1 MAKPQLSD
9 TVSHAA
15 PLSAAPAGD
24 PRWWVFSTYFAQ
36 GFPYMVVR
44 AMSSVFFTDVGM
56 SERALGYLNFL
67 GLPWNLKFLWAP
79 LVDIYSTRRAW
90 MILVQALL
98 TLLTALLAVLC
109 LGRGMGLVAGVPD
122 ALLVGV
128 FVAMAFLAATNDVA
142 IDGYYMAGIAD
153 PKEQAAYTGFRV
165 MAYRL
170 AMILARFGIILAVAQ
185 IAQHAFFG
193 GNLYAAWG
201 CGFGAGALVMAVI
214 TVLHLVRLPRYE
226 QARTRVIGVREA
238 AGDFLSSFAVYLGV
252 SRERSVIALVSS
264 PALGLVLSGVLL
276 GLGVPAVQAVT
287 YGFASMLLALLAQAR
302 PAVALSLAF
311 IMFYKIGDEIIFSM
325 GTPFLK
331 RFLLVD
337 NTQLAWMSGLLGLIG
352 SIVGTT
358 IGGLWIKRTGL
369 RRAIWPLTLLMN
381 INILAYVWLAWE
393 HPLATDTVGLLTI
406 CGVYTIEQIAA
417 GLGNAVLIVY
427 ILRTCNPAFKAG
439 HYAIGSAFMSVFSA
453 LFGGMGGVIV
463 EQVGYLGLFSIGL
476 LATIPSM
483 ILLLFVRVEDEEPAV
498 RPMQQIPYSERTQGF
513 FSNFIEG
520 NYGLAKTFWV
530 YGVVFGVVFNWL
542 LNVLALWIVAV
553 TELRD
558 VLVIFTFTS
567 IAYHV
572 FVSIGVF
579 AAASKYGGSKI
590 WAILAYVY
598 VFMVAILTFVYLL
611 II

>member
-1 MAKPQLSD
+1 MDSPPTAD
-9 TVSHAA
+9 A
-15 PLSAAPAGD
+15 PRYAGANSLAGSGPD
-24 PRWWVFSTYFAQ
+24 PKWWVFSTYFAQ

-90 MILVQALL
+90 MISVQALL

-109 LGRGMGLVAGVPD
+109 LYRGDGAALPD
-122 ALLVGV
+122 TLLVWL
-128 FVAMAFLAATNDVA
+128 FILMAFIAATNDIA
-142 IDGYYMAGIAD
+142 IDGYYMEGISD

-170 AMILARFGIILAVAQ
+170 AMILARFGIILAVAEV
-185 IAQHAFFG
+185 AKRAFG
-193 GNLYAAWG
+193 GNLYSAWG
-201 CGFGAGALVMAVI
+201 FGFGAGAAVMGVLA
-214 TVLHLVRLPRYE
+214 VLHLVKLPRY
-226 QARTRVIGVREA
+226 QAARTQAISARA
-238 AGDFLSSFAVYLGV
+238 AASAFLNSFAAYLEI
-252 SRERSVIALVSS
+252 SPRRSLIALLSA
-264 PALGLVLSGVLL
+264 PALGLVMAAVLPTF
-276 GLGVPAVQAVT
+276 GVPGVQSLT
-287 YGFASMLLALLAQAR
+287 YGFAFMLIVLLAQAR
-302 PAVALSLAF
+302 PAIALSLAF

-331 RFLLVD
+331 RYLLVD

-381 INILAYVWLAWE
+381 FNILAYIWLAYE
-393 HPLATDTVGLLTI
+393 RPLATSGLGLMTI

-427 ILRTCNPAFKAG
+427 ILRTCKPEFKAG

-463 EQVGYLGLFSIGL
+463 EQVGYAGLFSIGL
-476 LATIPSM
+476 LASLPAM
-483 ILLLFVRVEDEEPAV
+483 ALLFFVRVTD
-498 RPMQQIPYSERTQGF
+498 
-513 FSNFIEG
+513 
-520 NYGLAKTFWV
+520 
-530 YGVVFGVVFNWL
+530 
-542 LNVLALWIVAV
+542 
-553 TELRD
+553 
-558 VLVIFTFTS
+558 
-567 IAYHV
+567 
-572 FVSIGVF
+572 
-579 AAASKYGGSKI
+579 
-590 WAILAYVY
+590 
-598 VFMVAILTFVYLL
+598 
-611 II
+611 

>member
-1 MAKPQLSD
+1 MDKTSTPD
-9 TVSHAA
+9 TGIRAGLVPGA
-15 PLSAAPAGD
+15 PGD

-56 SERALGYLNFL
+56 SERFLGYLNFL

-79 LVDIYSTRRAW
+79 LVDIYSTRRTW

-109 LGRGMGLVAGVPD
+109 LGRGTGVITLVPD

-128 FVAMAFLAATNDVA
+128 FVALAFLAATNDIA
-142 IDGYYMAGIAD
+142 IDGYYMEGITD

-185 IAQHAFFG
+185 IAKSAFG

-201 CGFGAGALVMAVI
+201 CGFAAGALVMAGL
-214 TVLHLVRLPRYE
+214 TLLHLVRLPRFQ
-226 QARTRVIGVREA
+226 QARTRVVGAREA
-238 AGDFLSSFAVYLGV
+238 AGDFLSSFAAYLEV
-252 SRERSVIALVSS
+252 SRRRSLIALASAPV
-264 PALGLVLSGVLL
+264 LGLLLGAVLL
-276 GLGVPAVQAVT
+276 AFGVPAVQAVT
-287 YGFASMLLALLAQAR
+287 YGFAFMLLALLAQAR
-302 PAVALSLAF
+302 PAIALSLAF

-331 RFLLVD
+331 RYLLVD
-337 NTQLAWMSGLLGLIG
+337 NTQLAWMSGLLGLVG

-393 HPLATDTVGLLTI
+393 RPLATDLVGLLTI
-406 CGVYTIEQIAA
+406 CGVYTIEQVAA

-427 ILRTCNPAFKAG
+427 ILRTCKPEYKAG

-463 EQVGYLGLFSIGL
+463 EQVDYLGLFTIGF
-476 LATIPSM
+476 LASLPAM
-483 ILLLFVRVEDEEPAV
+483 ALLF
-498 RPMQQIPYSERTQGF
+498 
-513 FSNFIEG
+513 
-520 NYGLAKTFWV
+520 
-530 YGVVFGVVFNWL
+530 
-542 LNVLALWIVAV
+542 
-553 TELRD
+553 
-558 VLVIFTFTS
+558 
-567 IAYHV
+567 
-572 FVSIGVF
+572 FVQV
-579 AAASKYGGSKI
+579 KD
-590 WAILAYVY
+590 
-598 VFMVAILTFVYLL
+598 
-611 II
+611 

>member
-1 MAKPQLSD
+1 MAKPPLPD
-9 TVSHAA
+9 TAGHAA
-15 PLSAAPAGD
+15 PLPAIPGGD

-79 LVDIYSTRRAW
+79 LVDIYSTRRTW

-109 LGRGMGLVAGVPD
+109 LGRGIDQIAGVPD
-122 ALLVGV
+122 ALLVGI

-142 IDGYYMAGIAD
+142 IDGYYMEGIAD
-153 PKEQAAYTGFRV
+153 PKEQAGYTGFRV
-165 MAYRL
+165 MAYRV
-170 AMILARFGIILAVAQ
+170 AMIMARFGIILAVAQ
-185 IAQHAFFG
+185 IAKNAFE

-201 CGFGAGALVMAVI
+201 CGFAAGALVMAVLTI
-214 TVLHLVRLPRYE
+214 LHWLKLPRYQ

-238 AGDFLSSFAVYLGV
+238 AGDFLSSFADYLGV
-252 SRERSVIALVSS
+252 SRRRSVIALASA

-276 GLGVPAVQAVT
+276 GAGVPAIQAVT
-287 YGFASMLLALLAQAR
+287 YGFAFMLLTLLAQAR

-352 SIVGTT
+352 SILGTT
-358 IGGLWIKRTGL
+358 VGGLWIKRTGL
-369 RRAIWPLTLLMN
+369 RRAVWPLTLLMN

-393 HPLATDTVGLLTI
+393 HPLATEPVGFLII
-406 CGVYTIEQIAA
+406 CGVYSIEQIAA

-463 EQVGYLGLFSIGL
+463 ERVGYLGLFNIGL
-476 LATIPSM
+476 LATIPAM
-483 ILLLFVRVEDEEPAV
+483 VLLFFVRIEDEQTAG
-498 RPMQQIPYSERTQGF
+498 R
-513 FSNFIEG
+513 
-520 NYGLAKTFWV
+520 
-530 YGVVFGVVFNWL
+530 
-542 LNVLALWIVAV
+542 
-553 TELRD
+553 
-558 VLVIFTFTS
+558 
-567 IAYHV
+567 
-572 FVSIGVF
+572 
-579 AAASKYGGSKI
+579 
-590 WAILAYVY
+590 
-598 VFMVAILTFVYLL
+598 
-611 II
+611 